1 MDVAAAAK
9 GPLKN
14 LLSGK
19 RKDYEP
25 SSSALIFYWGINREF
40 TSFPNE
46 NSRKSCRT
54 FRAKADIV
62 DMRSL
67 NVLTWVT
74 PVHR

>member
-1 MDVAAAAK
+1 MDRALKSYQNETYPQVITLAV
-9 GPLKN
+9 GP
-14 LLSGK
+14 
-19 RKDYEP
+19 
-25 SSSALIFYWGINREF
+25 NREF
-40 TSFPNE
+40 TLFPSE